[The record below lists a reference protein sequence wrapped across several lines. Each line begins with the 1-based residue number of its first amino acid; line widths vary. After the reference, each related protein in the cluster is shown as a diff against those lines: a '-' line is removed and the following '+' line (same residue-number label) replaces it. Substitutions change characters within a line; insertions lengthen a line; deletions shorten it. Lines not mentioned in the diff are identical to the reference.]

1 MDPGAGREQ
10 IQLQEVPGYSR
21 HGPVEVQAL
30 RSSRRTKE
38 LDRGP
43 LVVEGGGG
51 GSWAKVDEPGRTGA
65 AGLRK
70 VPVRGPL
77 PLSALLNQSCAGE
90 CHASREHENPIQ
102 ASTLSQ

>member
-10 IQLQEVPGYSR
+10 IQLQGVPGYSR

-70 VPVRGPL
+70 YRSEVLCHSR
-77 PLSALLNQSCAGE
+77 SALHTAKSVL
-90 CHASREHENPIQ
+90 PW
-102 ASTLSQ
+102 